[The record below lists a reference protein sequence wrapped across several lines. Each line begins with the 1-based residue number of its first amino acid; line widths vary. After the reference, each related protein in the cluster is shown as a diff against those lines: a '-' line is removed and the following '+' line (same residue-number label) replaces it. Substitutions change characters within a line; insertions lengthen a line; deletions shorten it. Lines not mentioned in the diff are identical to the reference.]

1 MKPSAEEIRTVLR
14 EHVYDPE
21 LGINVVDL
29 GLIYDVTVEE
39 GRIVVDMT
47 LTTPACPLAASLPTA
62 VEQVLRE
69 RFEGYDVEVNLV
81 WEPRW
86 TPERMS
92 EEAREMLGGR

>member
-1 MKPSAEEIRTVLR
+1 MKPSAEEVRAVLR
-14 EHVYDPE
+14 DRVYDPE

-29 GLIYDVTVEE
+29 GLIYDIQVEE
-39 GRIVVDMT
+39 DRIVVNMT
-47 LTTPACPLAASLPTA
+47 LTTPACPLAASLPA
-62 VEQVLRE
+62 EVEQVLRE

-92 EEAREMLGGR
+92 KEAREMFGA

>member
-14 EHVYDPE
+14 EQVYDPE

-29 GLIYDVTVEE
+29 GLIYDVAVEE

-47 LTTPACPLAASLPTA
+47 LTTPACPLAAALPTA
-62 VEQVLRE
+62 VQQVLRE

-92 EEAREMLGGR
+92 EEAREMLGSR